1 MLKDYD
7 VFVFDLD
14 DTLVMTEKIHY
25 ECWLETINKY
35 VTVNFNFDEFCS
47 IFHSEREHS
56 IQNYLRSTLMI
67 ENYQQVID
75 DKNKMYTNTVK
86 TDPKRFTMN
95 SGSLELLQSIIE
107 LGKQF
112 VIVTNT
118 RSEIVRFFQK
128 QFDIMSHATKI
139 YCKEDFKNP
148 KPNPECYLKVHND
161 FPNSKLIVFEDS
173 ITGIHAASSAQ
184 LDTIFV
190 NSEKYVHYSKITR
203 SYQLIASLTDF
214 KEVGNIL

>member
-1 MLKDYD
+1 MLNEYD

-25 ECWLETINKY
+25 QCWLETINNY

-47 IFHSEREHS
+47 MFHSDTENNIR
-56 IQNYLRSTLMI
+56 NYLKNVLMI
-67 ENYQQVID
+67 ENYQKVTD
-75 DKNKMYTNTVK
+75 EKNKMYTNIVITH
-86 TDPKRFTMN
+86 PERFIMN
-95 SGSLELLQSIIE
+95 SGSPELLQSI
-107 LGKQF
+107 LNTGKQF

-118 RSEIVRFFQK
+118 RSEIVRIFQK
-128 QFDIMSHATKI
+128 QFDIMSRATKI

-148 KPNPECYLKVHND
+148 KPNPECYLKVIDD

-184 LDTIFV
+184 LDAIFV
-190 NSEKYVHYSKITR
+190 NSENYVHYSKIIKN
-203 SYQLIASLTDF
+203 YQLITAVTDF
-214 KEVGNIL
+214 KELGNIL

>member
-1 MLKDYD
+1 MITDYD
-7 VFVFDLD
+7 LFVFDLD

-25 ECWLETINKY
+25 QCWLVTINKY
-35 VTVNFNFDEFCS
+35 IVVNFDFDEFCS

-56 IQNYLRSTLMI
+56 IPNYLKNTLMI

-75 DKNKMYTNTVK
+75 DKNKMYTNIVK
-86 TDPKRFTMN
+86 THPERFIMN
-95 SGSLELLQSIIE
+95 PGSHQLLQSIIE
-107 LGKQF
+107 LGKHF

-118 RSEIVRFFQK
+118 RFEIVKKFQTH
-128 QFDIMSHATKI
+128 FDIMSNATKI

-148 KPNPECYLKVHND
+148 KPNPECYLKVRND

-190 NSEKYVHYSKITR
+190 NSEKYVHYSKIIKK
-203 SYQLIASLTDF
+203 YQLIANITDF

>member
-56 IQNYLRSTLMI
+56 IQNYLRSNLMI

-128 QFDIMSHATKI
+128 QFDIMSNATKI

-148 KPNPECYLKVHND
+148 KPNPECYLKVIHD

-190 NSEKYVHYSKITR
+190 NSEKYVHYSKIIKN
-203 SYQLIASLTDF
+203 YQLITAVTDF